1 MYLRIDLLKDMT
13 EQMKLD
19 IRKAEISALNQVV
32 REAKKVAADELNAVY
47 NIQKRD
53 INRAIKVETAKAG
66 NLRANLSV
74 TGKKLPLIDFS
85 ARKNKQ
91 GVSIE
96 IKRGGRKVLTHAF
109 MPTMPTGHK
118 GVFLRKGKTRLPIQ
132 EKFTQSIPQF
142 FGSGNILNRID
153 EFVRRR
159 LPELFNQERNKL

>member
-1 MYLRIDLLKDMT
+1 
-13 EQMKLD
+13 MKLD
-19 IRKAEISALNQVV
+19 IRKAEINALNQVV
-32 REAKKVAADELNAVY
+32 REAKKVASDELNTVY

-66 NLRANLSV
+66 NLRANLEV

-85 ARKNKQ
+85 ARQNKQ

-96 IKRGGRKVLTHAF
+96 VKRGGRKTLTHAF
-109 MPTMPTGHK
+109 LPTMPTRYR
-118 GVFLRKGKTRLPIQ
+118 GVFMRIGTKRFPIR

-142 FGSGNILNRID
+142 FGTMNIIKKID
-153 EFVRRR
+153 DFVRRR